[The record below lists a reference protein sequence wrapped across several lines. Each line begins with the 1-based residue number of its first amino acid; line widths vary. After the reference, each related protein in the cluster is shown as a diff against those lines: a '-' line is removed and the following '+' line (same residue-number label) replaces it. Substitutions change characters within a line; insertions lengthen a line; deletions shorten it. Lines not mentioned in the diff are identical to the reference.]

1 MISMT
6 DKEFIDKFD
15 NAIVFS
21 ADEILSICSGF
32 IGLAGAIRES
42 PNGQFTRTF
51 QVEGRWFRAY
61 WIEPIFERGT
71 IFRVSEM
78 QSRYDYIH
86 SLNIHDLAEYL
97 RNFGAYCKTRD
108 DEISLCEIKCML
120 AEFREDCM

>member
-6 DKEFIDKFD
+6 DKEFINKFD
-15 NAIVFS
+15 NNIDFS
-21 ADEILSICSGF
+21 ADEILSICDGD
-32 IGLAGAIRES
+32 IGSTGNISES
-42 PNGQFTRTF
+42 PDEQFTRTF

-61 WIEPIFERGT
+61 WSEPISEGDVFKVR
-71 IFRVSEM
+71 EM
-78 QSRYDYIH
+78 QSMYDYIH

-97 RNFGAYCKTRD
+97 RNFVAYYKLDD